1 MQFAV
6 SVHRESTAYLQF
18 WFEDGKIQICLH
30 LDSLK
35 PMSHVFYLNCD
46 YYYLSILLLLLSKGR
61 IMSRAITGTVTLVL
75 AAMVPWLLPPLLSQ
89 SEC

>member
-6 SVHRESTAYLQF
+6 SVHRECTAYLQF

-35 PMSHVFYLNCD
+35 PMLHVFYLNCD
-46 YYYLSILLLLLSKGR
+46 YYYLSILLLVFSKGQNHVKSHNR
-61 IMSRAITGTVTLVL
+61 NSYTGLGCRGCS
-75 AAMVPWLLPPLLSQ
+75 LPSSPK
-89 SEC
+89 